1 MVGPRTVP
9 TAVAERGDASKMQLE
24 SLEEEAT
31 HVLDEARMVL
41 PGIQALFGF
50 QLIAAFNQRF
60 ASDLAPWQ
68 QLIHLAALLLVAI
81 AVGVIMTPAAY
92 HRQAERG
99 RISER
104 FLRLASALITVAML
118 PLAAGISLDL
128 FVVACI
134 ITGQPV
140 PSAALGAVL
149 FGALVGG
156 WFVFPRW
163 SAMHIARQD
172 ASR

>member
-1 MVGPRTVP
+1 MVAPRTVP
-9 TAVAERGDASKMQLE
+9 TAVAERRDASKAQLE

-60 ASDLAPWQ
+60 ATDLASWQ

-134 ITGQPV
+134 ITGQSIS
-140 PSAALGAVL
+140 SAVLGALLFAVL
-149 FGALVGG
+149 IGA
-156 WFVFPRW
+156 WFAFPRW
-163 SAMHIARQD
+163 SKMRIGREAAGR
-172 ASR
+172 

>member
-1 MVGPRTVP
+1 MADRRDHGKV
-9 TAVAERGDASKMQLE
+9 QLE

-68 QLIHLAALLLVAI
+68 QQIHLAALLLVAI
-81 AVGVIMTPAAY
+81 SIAVIMTPAAY

-104 FLRLASALITVAML
+104 FLRLASALITIAML

-128 FVVACI
+128 FVVSCI
-134 ITGQPV
+134 ITGQSV
-140 PSAALGAVL
+140 ASTVLGVVL
-149 FGALVGG
+149 FGVLIGA

-163 SAMHIARQD
+163 SAMRARRE
-172 ASR
+172 AARR

>member
-1 MVGPRTVP
+1 MV
-9 TAVAERGDASKMQLE
+9 ERGNHGKVQIE

-50 QLIAAFNQRF
+50 QLVAVFNQRF

-68 QLIHLAALLLVAI
+68 QQIHLAALFLVAI
-81 AVGVIMTPAAY
+81 SVAAIMTPAAY

-104 FLRLASALITVAML
+104 FLRLASGLITAAML

-128 FVVACI
+128 FVVAGI
-134 ITGQPV
+134 VTGQQDL
-140 PSAALGAVL
+140 SAALGALL
-149 FGALVGG
+149 FGILLGA
-156 WFVFPRW
+156 WFAFPRW
-163 SAMHIARQD
+163 SAIRIRREAR
-172 ASR
+172 SR

>member
-1 MVGPRTVP
+1 MSMQK
-9 TAVAERGDASKMQLE
+9 TAHDDDVEQAGMAAIQ
-24 SLEEEAT
+24 
-31 HVLDEARMVL
+31 EARMVL

-104 FLRLASALITVAML
+104 FLRLASALITVA
-118 PLAAGISLDL
+118 
-128 FVVACI
+128 
-134 ITGQPV
+134 
-140 PSAALGAVL
+140 
-149 FGALVGG
+149 
-156 WFVFPRW
+156 
-163 SAMHIARQD
+163 
-172 ASR
+172 

>member
-1 MVGPRTVP
+1 MAVPRT
-9 TAVAERGDASKMQLE
+9 TFTGVAERRDHGKVQRE

-99 RISER
+99 QISER

-134 ITGQPV
+134 ITGQPI
-140 PSAALGAVL
+140 PSAVLGALL
-149 FGALVGG
+149 FAVFVGA

-163 SAMHIARQD
+163 SATHVTRQD